1 LLRAT
6 PVKSARLAPDE
17 LCHLATGDSPGANYS
32 SAGKSAEIIIRQTTR
47 TAGFPED
54 PMTQHPHAVR
64 NRPIRRWGAWAL
76 GLAAVLPPVIDGG
89 LTRAADAIPVSRSNN
104 RRTPIVEVVEKVK
117 DAVVNIHSERTVAAA
132 GAEDI
137 YGIAAAPSRVNGMG
151 TGIVIDPRGYIITN
165 HHVIDDVQVIKVRLS
180 DGSTYPAKV
189 IARDHDNDLAL
200 LKIDARKPLA
210 TIPIGTA
217 QDLMIGETVLAVG
230 NAFGYEHTV
239 TTGIVSALHRDVT
252 LNREM
257 SYKSLIQT
265 DTPINPGNSGGPL
278 VNINGELV
286 GVNVAIRAGAQN
298 IAFAI
303 PVDTMIRVAGDMLS
317 IRKRNGLTHGLKL
330 ADKLE
335 PAGIGGGR
343 RLSVAAV
350 DPSGPGLSAGV
361 LAGDVVLRVG
371 DQSVHTS
378 LEFERALLERTT
390 GEKIALVVNRDGSEK
405 SLDLVLQATDRA
417 PAQSPDLI
425 WRKLG
430 AKLSPAAA
438 DLVTRVNPALHGGMM
453 VTDVS
458 ADGVAS
464 RAGFQRGDIL
474 IGLHQW
480 ETLTADNVN
489 YVLMHPDLAT
499 FNPVRF
505 FIIRNGQVRRGWL
518 PQID

>member
-1 LLRAT
+1 
-6 PVKSARLAPDE
+6 
-17 LCHLATGDSPGANYS
+17 
-32 SAGKSAEIIIRQTTR
+32 
-47 TAGFPED
+47 
-54 PMTQHPHAVR
+54 MTQHPQAVR
-64 NRPIRRWGAWAL
+64 TRPVRRWGAWMLGL
-76 GLAAVLPPVIDGG
+76 GLAAAPVAYAPGSPP
-89 LTRAADAIPVSRSNN
+89 ADAIPVSRSNP

-117 DAVVNIHSERTVAAA
+117 DAVVNIHSERTVAPA

-137 YGIAAAPSRVNGMG
+137 YGIAATPSRVNGMG
-151 TGIVIDPRGYIITN
+151 TGIVLDARGYIITN

-200 LKIDARKPLA
+200 LKIDVRKPLT
-210 TIPIGTA
+210 TIPLGTA
-217 QDLMIGETVLAVG
+217 NDLMIGETVLAVG

-239 TTGIVSALHRDVT
+239 TKGIVSALHRDVT
-252 LNREM
+252 LNKEM

-330 ADKLE
+330 TDRVE
-335 PAGIGGGR
+335 PGSSPAVR
-343 RLSVAAV
+343 TAVVAAV
-350 DPSGPGLSAGV
+350 DLGGPGLSAGV
-361 LAGDVVLRVG
+361 QTGDVVVRIG
-371 DQSVHTS
+371 DEKVRST
-378 LEFERALLERTT
+378 LDFERALLERTA
-390 GEKIALVVNRDGSEK
+390 GEKIVLVVNRDGSERV
-405 SLDLVLQATDRA
+405 LELVLQTTDRA
-417 PAQSPDLI
+417 PAPAPDLV

-430 AKLSPAAA
+430 VKLQPTAT
-438 DLVTRVNPALHGGMM
+438 DQVTRVNAALHGGMT
-453 VTDVS
+453 VTEVF
-458 ADGVAS
+458 ADGVAG

-489 YVLMHPDLAT
+489 YVLTHPDLAT

-505 FIIRNGQVRRGWL
+505 FIIRGGQVRRGWL

>member
-1 LLRAT
+1 
-6 PVKSARLAPDE
+6 
-17 LCHLATGDSPGANYS
+17 
-32 SAGKSAEIIIRQTTR
+32 
-47 TAGFPED
+47 
-54 PMTQHPHAVR
+54 MTQHPPAHR
-64 NRPIRRWGAWAL
+64 RSSHRWGIWVL
-76 GLAAVLPPVIDGG
+76 GLG
-89 LTRAADAIPVSRSNN
+89 LTAGPVAFTLAAPPAEAIPVSRSNP
-104 RRTPIVEVVEKVK
+104 RRTPIVEVVERVK

-132 GAEDI
+132 GADDI

-151 TGIVIDPRGYIITN
+151 TGIVLDSRGYIITN
-165 HHVIDDVQVIKVRLS
+165 HHVIDDVQVIKVRLA

-200 LKIDARKPLA
+200 LKIEARKPLA
-210 TIPIGTA
+210 TIPLGTS

-239 TTGIVSALHRDVT
+239 TKGIVSALHRDVT
-252 LNREM
+252 LNKEM
-257 SYKSLIQT
+257 AYKSLIQT

-317 IRKRNGLTHGLKL
+317 IRKRSGLTHGLKL
-330 ADKLE
+330 NDKVEPGSSPAMRTVSVGGIE
-335 PAGIGGGR
+335 PAGP
-343 RLSVAAV
+343 AAA
-350 DPSGPGLSAGV
+350 AGV
-361 LAGDVVLRVG
+361 QTGDVLVRVAG
-371 DQSVHTS
+371 QKVQTS
-378 LEFERALLERTT
+378 LDFERALLDHAA
-390 GEKIALVVNRDGSEK
+390 GEKVALVVNRDGQEK
-405 SLDLVLQATDRA
+405 SLDLVLQAMDHGQLA
-417 PAQSPDLI
+417 APDLI

-430 AKLSPAAA
+430 VRLQPVAPEQ
-438 DLVTRVNPALHGGMM
+438 VTRVNPALHGGLV
-453 VTDVS
+453 VTDVF
-458 ADGVAS
+458 ADGVAG

-480 ETLTADNVN
+480 ETLTADNIN
-489 YVLMHPDLAT
+489 YVLTHPDLAT

-505 FIIRNGQVRRGWL
+505 FIIRGGQVRRGWL

>member
-1 LLRAT
+1 
-6 PVKSARLAPDE
+6 
-17 LCHLATGDSPGANYS
+17 
-32 SAGKSAEIIIRQTTR
+32 
-47 TAGFPED
+47 
-54 PMTQHPHAVR
+54 MTQHPHAIR
-64 NRPIRRWGAWAL
+64 RPVRRWGTWAL
-76 GLAAVLPPVIDGG
+76 GLGLAVAPTLAP
-89 LTRAADAIPVSRSNN
+89 AADGVLVSRSNN
-104 RRTPIVEVVEKVK
+104 RRNQIVEVVEKVK
-117 DAVVNIHSERTVAAA
+117 DAVVNIHSERTVAPA
-132 GAEDI
+132 GGEDF

-151 TGIVIDPRGYIITN
+151 TGIIIDPRGYIITN

-200 LKIDARKPLA
+200 LKIEAHKPLT
-210 TIPIGTA
+210 TIPLGTA

-252 LNREM
+252 LNKEM

-303 PVDTMIRVAGDMLS
+303 PVDTMIRVAGDMMS
-317 IRKRNGLTHGLKL
+317 IRKRNGLTYGMKL
-330 ADKLE
+330 TDKIE
-335 PAGIGGGR
+335 PGR
-343 RLSVAAV
+343 SPTVRTLTVANV
-350 DPSGPGLSAGV
+350 DPTGPGLSAG
-361 LAGDVVLRVG
+361 AQTGDVIVRVG
-371 DQSVHTS
+371 DQPVHTT
-378 LEFERALLERTT
+378 LEFERALLERTA
-390 GEKIALVVNRDGSEK
+390 GEKIVLVVSRDGSEK
-405 SLDLVLQATDRA
+405 SLDLTLQTTDRVPA
-417 PAQSPDLI
+417 PAPDLV

-430 AKLSPAAA
+430 VKLAPVAT
-438 DLVTRVNPALHGGMM
+438 DQVTRVNAALHGGMM
-453 VTDVS
+453 VTDVF
-458 ADGVAS
+458 ADGVAG

-489 YVLMHPDLAT
+489 YVLTHPELAT

>member
-1 LLRAT
+1 
-6 PVKSARLAPDE
+6 
-17 LCHLATGDSPGANYS
+17 
-32 SAGKSAEIIIRQTTR
+32 
-47 TAGFPED
+47 
-54 PMTQHPHAVR
+54 MTQHPNAR
-64 NRPIRRWGAWAL
+64 RPFRRWGIWVLGL
-76 GLAAVLPPVIDGG
+76 GLASTTIAYAPGSP
-89 LTRAADAIPVSRSNN
+89 AADAIPVSRSNN
-104 RRTPIVEVVEKVK
+104 RRTQIVEVVEKVK

-132 GAEDI
+132 GTDDL
-137 YGIAAAPSRVNGMG
+137 YGVAAAPSRVNGMG

-165 HHVIDDVQVIKVRLS
+165 HHVIEDVQVIKVRLA

-189 IARDHDNDLAL
+189 VARDHENDLAL
-200 LKIDARKPLA
+200 LKIEPRKPLA
-210 TIPIGTA
+210 TIPLGTS
-217 QDLMIGETVLAVG
+217 QDLMIGETVLAIG

-252 LNREM
+252 LNKEM
-257 SYKSLIQT
+257 AYKSLIQT

-317 IRKRNGLTHGLKL
+317 IRKRNGLTHGMKL
-330 ADKLE
+330 ADKVNPGSSPSVRSVSVGGIE
-335 PAGIGGGR
+335 PAGP
-343 RLSVAAV
+343 AATA
-350 DPSGPGLSAGV
+350 GLQP
-361 LAGDVVLRVG
+361 GDVLVRVG
-371 DQSVHTS
+371 GQNVQTS
-378 LEFERALLERTT
+378 LDFERALLDHTA
-390 GEKIALVVNRDGSEK
+390 GEKVTLVVNREGSEK
-405 SLDLVLQATDRA
+405 SLDLVLQTVDRA
-417 PAQSPDLI
+417 SAPAPDLI

-430 AKLSPAAA
+430 VRLQSAAA
-438 DLVTRVNPALHGGMM
+438 EQVTRVNPALHGGLV
-453 VTDVS
+453 VTDVYP
-458 ADGVAS
+458 DGVAG

-489 YVLMHPDLAT
+489 YVLTHPDLAT

>member
-1 LLRAT
+1 
-6 PVKSARLAPDE
+6 
-17 LCHLATGDSPGANYS
+17 
-32 SAGKSAEIIIRQTTR
+32 
-47 TAGFPED
+47 
-54 PMTQHPHAVR
+54 MTQHPHAVR
-64 NRPIRRWGAWAL
+64 SRPVRRWGAWAL
-76 GLAAVLPPVIDGG
+76 GLGLAVAPALAP
-89 LTRAADAIPVSRSNN
+89 AADGVLVSRSNP

-117 DAVVNIHSERTVAAA
+117 DAVVNIHSERTVAPA
-132 GAEDI
+132 GADEL
-137 YGIAAAPSRVNGMG
+137 YGIAAAPTRVNGMG
-151 TGIVIDPRGYIITN
+151 TGIVLDPRGYIITN

-200 LKIDARKPLA
+200 LKIEPRKPLT
-210 TIPIGTA
+210 TIPLGTA

-252 LNREM
+252 LNKEM

-303 PVDTMIRVAGDMLS
+303 PVDTMIRVAGDMIS

-330 ADKLE
+330 SDGVE
-335 PAGIGGGR
+335 PGSSPAHR
-343 RLSVAAV
+343 TLTVAAV
-350 DPSGPGLSAGV
+350 DPTGPGLSAGV
-361 LAGDVVLRVG
+361 QPGDVVVRVG
-371 DQSVHTS
+371 DQRVQTT
-378 LEFERALLERTT
+378 LDFERSLLERTA
-390 GEKIALVVNRDGSEK
+390 GEKIVLVVNRDGSEK
-405 SLDLVLQATDRA
+405 VLDLVLQTTDRA
-417 PAQSPDLI
+417 PAPPPDLV

-430 AKLSPAAA
+430 VKLQPAATEQ
-438 DLVTRVNPALHGGMM
+438 VTHVNAALHGGMA
-453 VTDVS
+453 VTEVL
-458 ADGVAS
+458 ADGVAG

-489 YVLMHPDLAT
+489 YVLTHPDLAT

-505 FIIRNGQVRRGWL
+505 FIIRGGQVRRGWL